1 MENNL
6 AKFDLPDFD
15 GEEMKAPPKVIQE
28 EAKVGG
34 MFSNKAKEFE
44 SNAPFKSTKP

>member
-15 GEEMKAPPKVIQE
+15 GEEMKAPPKVI
-28 EAKVGG
+28 
-34 MFSNKAKEFE
+34 
-44 SNAPFKSTKP
+44 